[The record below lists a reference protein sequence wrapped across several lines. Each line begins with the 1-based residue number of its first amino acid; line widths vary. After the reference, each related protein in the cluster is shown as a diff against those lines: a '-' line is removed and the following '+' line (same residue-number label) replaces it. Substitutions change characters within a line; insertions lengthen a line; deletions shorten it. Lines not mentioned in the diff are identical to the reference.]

1 MLKKNLSKLI
11 DLILLTH
18 RYRSDKNNFKDLEN
32 ENNNN
37 NNQYKNETKIEKTPL
52 SNK

>member
-1 MLKKNLSKLI
+1 M
-11 DLILLTH
+11 LLTY
-18 RYRSDKNNFKDLEN
+18 RYRNVKNDFKDLEN

-37 NNQYKNETKIEKTPL
+37 EQYKNETKFEKTPL

>member
-1 MLKKNLSKLI
+1 M
-11 DLILLTH
+11 LLTH
-18 RYRSDKNNFKDLEN
+18 RYRNDKNDFKDLEN

-37 NNQYKNETKIEKTPL
+37 EQYKNETKIEKTPL